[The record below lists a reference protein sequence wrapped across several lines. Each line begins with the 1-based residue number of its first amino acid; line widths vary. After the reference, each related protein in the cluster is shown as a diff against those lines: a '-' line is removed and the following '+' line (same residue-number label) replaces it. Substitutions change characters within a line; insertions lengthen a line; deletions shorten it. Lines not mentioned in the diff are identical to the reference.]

1 MTLTVPLGRAPE
13 ELDGVALVAGVVVA
27 GELVAGELVAGVL
40 VDGELVA
47 GVLVAGV
54 LADAA
59 WPAADVGE
67 RGPPPSATR

>member
-13 ELDGVALVAGVVVA
+13 ELDGVALVAGVV
-27 GELVAGELVAGVL
+27 VAGELVAGVL